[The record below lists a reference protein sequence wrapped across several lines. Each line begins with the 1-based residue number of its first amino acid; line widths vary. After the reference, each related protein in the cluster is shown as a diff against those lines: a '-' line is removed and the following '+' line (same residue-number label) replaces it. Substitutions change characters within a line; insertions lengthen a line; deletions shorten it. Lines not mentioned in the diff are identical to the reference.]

1 MAIEQVLAVIA
12 ATVVPQT
19 GVVSP
24 ADVAVAPLVQN
35 VVVPDYDFVAQQRM
49 SDREI
54 KIAGGYTMNSQQ
66 TYDFNGKPRDA
77 SGDNFD

>member
-19 GVVSP
+19 AVVSP

-35 VVVPDYDFVAQQRM
+35 IVVPDYDFVAQRRW
-49 SDREI
+49 SGSET
-54 KIAGGYTMNSQQ
+54 KLASFTAGSVQ
-66 TYDFNGKPRDA
+66 TYDFQGKPND
-77 SGDNFD
+77 SQMDNND

>member
-1 MAIEQVLAVIA
+1 MAMEQVLAVIA

-19 GVVSP
+19 AVVSP

-49 SDREI
+49 TGREI
-54 KIAGGYTMNSQQ
+54 KVAGNYTMNSQQ
-66 TYDFNGKPRDA
+66 TYDFQGHPHDA
-77 SGDNFD
+77 TGDSFD